1 MSRQQLL
8 DVRDLEPPEPLVRVL
23 AAADTLNPG
32 EYLRVLSRRDPVM
45 LYPLLTSQGF
55 EYRTEAGATAGYEIL
70 IWRAGD
76 TRAEQE
82 IQR

>member
-23 AAADTLNPG
+23 TATDTLKPG
-32 EYLRVLSRRDPVM
+32 EYLRVLSQRDPVM
-45 LYPLLTSQGF
+45 LYPLLMSQGF
-55 EYRTEAGATAGYEIL
+55 EYERVAGSAGVYEIL

-76 TRAEQE
+76 SSAERE
-82 IQR
+82 IHS

>member
-1 MSRQQLL
+1 MGRQQLL

-23 AAADTLNPG
+23 TATDSLKSG

-45 LYPLLTSQGF
+45 LYPLLMSQGF
-55 EYRTEAGATAGYEIL
+55 EYRTIAGSAAAYEIL

-82 IQR
+82 IQS

>member
-1 MSRQQLL
+1 MSRQQVL
-8 DVRDLEPPEPLVRVL
+8 DVRDLEPPEPLLRVL
-23 AAADTLNPG
+23 AATDTLMSG

-55 EYRTEAGATAGYEIL
+55 EYRTMAGAAAGFEIL

-76 TRAEQE
+76 TAAERE
-82 IQR
+82 IHT

>member
-1 MSRQQLL
+1 MGRQQLL

-23 AAADTLNPG
+23 AATENLKAG
-32 EYLRVLSRRDPVM
+32 EYLRVLSRREPVM

-55 EYRTEAGATAGYEIL
+55 EYRTVTGAAAAYEIL

-76 TRAEQE
+76 SGAERE
-82 IQR
+82 IHS